1 MSYQIT
7 SAAALDVRIRPN
19 ETWRGLS
26 VRALGRQLHYSSQPT
41 AKTTYTRL

>member
-1 MSYQIT
+1 MSYQIA

-19 ETWRGLS
+19 ETLRGLS
-26 VRALGRQLHYSSQPT
+26 VRAFGRQLHYSIQPT